1 MCLARRR
8 SDVKMRQQVE
18 IRVKG
23 RIDEHW
29 SEWFDG
35 LAIAHSGQ
43 GETILT
49 GLVPDQAALYGLI
62 AKIRNLGLSLR
73 SVSCVEHDGG

>member
-1 MCLARRR
+1 
-8 SDVKMRQQVE
+8 MRQQVE

-35 LAIAHSGQ
+35 LTIAHSGQ
-43 GETILT
+43 DETILT
-49 GLVPDQAALYGLI
+49 GPIPDQAALYGLI

-73 SVSCVEHDGG
+73 SVSCVEYEGER

>member
-1 MCLARRR
+1 
-8 SDVKMRQQVE
+8 MRQQVE
-18 IRVKG
+18 IRVEG

-29 SEWFDG
+29 SEWFEG

-43 GETILT
+43 GETVLT

-73 SVSCVEHDGG
+73 SVSCIEHEGG

>member
-1 MCLARRR
+1 
-8 SDVKMRQQVE
+8 MRQQVE

-43 GETILT
+43 DETVLT
-49 GLVPDQAALYGLI
+49 GPIPDQAALYGLI

-73 SVSCVEHDGG
+73 SVSCVEYEGDGNSHS

>member
-1 MCLARRR
+1 
-8 SDVKMRQQVE
+8 MRQQVE

-35 LAIAHSGQ
+35 LTIAHSDQ
-43 GETILT
+43 NETVLT
-49 GLVPDQAALYGLI
+49 GLIPDQPALYGLI
-62 AKIRNLGLSLR
+62 AKLRDLGLSLR
-73 SVSCVEHDGG
+73 SVSCIEYEGEGNSHS